1 MIEVSQKEL
10 RLTLLRKNILKSAQK
25 RANRRIIM
33 INILLQ
39 IAGLIPAENKFVII
53 PILIA
58 RVFIL
63 SISIPSIIIWMGEI
77 RKQMKK
83 N

>member
-1 MIEVSQKEL
+1 
-10 RLTLLRKNILKSAQK
+10 
-25 RANRRIIM
+25 M

-39 IAGLIPAENKFVII
+39 IVGLIPAENKFTII

-63 SISIPSIIIWMGEI
+63 AISIPSIIIWMGEI

>member
-1 MIEVSQKEL
+1 
-10 RLTLLRKNILKSAQK
+10 
-25 RANRRIIM
+25 M

-39 IAGLIPAENKFVII
+39 IVGLIPAENEFTIV

-63 SISIPSIIIWMGEI
+63 AIGIPSIIIWVGEI
-77 RKQMKK
+77 RKILGGNK
-83 N
+83 